1 MLKVQRVVVW
11 GLGAMGSGMV
21 KDILNKP
28 KMELVGAIETL
39 RKELDGKTLEEHL
52 KIKSKITISSDPEK
66 VISETDP
73 DVVLIATTSF
83 VPKVFPMIKVA
94 VEHSANVI
102 TLAEEMSYPWL
113 DYPELS
119 HRMDSLAKK
128 HEVSI
133 LGTGVNPGFVL
144 DTLILTLT
152 GVCLNVEKI
161 KAQRINDLSPFG
173 AEVMRTQ
180 GVGTSVEEFKRGI
193 KDGSIV
199 GHIGFRQSIAMI
211 ADALGWKIERIEEER
226 EPIVS
231 NTHRETP
238 YVKVE
243 PGQVAG
249 CRHIGRGIVDGDV
262 KIELVHPQQIHPELE
277 NVKTGDFV
285 QIEGDPNLSMEIK
298 PEIPG
303 GKGTMAMAV
312 NMIPAVVTARPGL
325 LTMKDMPI
333 PHGVL
338 NARR

>member
-1 MLKVQRVVVW
+1 MQRVVTW
-11 GLGAMGSGMV
+11 GLGAMGSGIV
-21 KDILNKP
+21 KDILSKSEL
-28 KMELVGAIETL
+28 KLVGAIETF
-39 RKELDGKTLEEHL
+39 RNELNGKSLGEYL
-52 KIKSKITISSDPEK
+52 KVKSEIIISSDPEK

-73 DVVLIATTSF
+73 DIVLIATTSF
-83 VPKVFPMIKVA
+83 VPKVFPMIKMA
-94 VEHSANVI
+94 VEHSANII
-102 TLAEEMSYPWL
+102 TLAEEMAYPWL

-128 HEVSI
+128 HGVSI

-152 GVCLNVEKI
+152 SVCLNVEKI

-180 GVGTSVEEFKRGI
+180 GVGTTVEEFKQGI
-193 KDGSIV
+193 ENGNIV

-211 ADALGWKIERIEEER
+211 ADALGWKIEHIEEER

-231 NTHRETP
+231 KTYRETP

-249 CRHIGRGIVDGDV
+249 CRHIGRGIINGDV

-277 NVKTGDFV
+277 DVKTGDFI
-285 QIEGDPNLSMEIK
+285 QIEGDPNLSMEIR

-312 NMIPAVVTARPGL
+312 NMIPTVIMAEPGL

-333 PHGVL
+333 PRGIL
-338 NARR
+338 NVGE

>member
-1 MLKVQRVVVW
+1 VQRIVTW
-11 GLGAMGSGMV
+11 GLGAMGSGIV
-21 KDILNKP
+21 KDILSKSEL
-28 KMELVGAIETL
+28 KLVGAIETL
-39 RKELDGKTLEEHL
+39 KNELDGESLGEHL
-52 KIKSKITISSDPEK
+52 KVNSEITISSDPEK

-73 DVVLIATTSF
+73 DIILIATTSF

-94 VEHSANVI
+94 VEHSVNVI
-102 TLAEEMSYPWL
+102 TLAEEMAYPWL

-128 HEVSI
+128 HDVSI

-180 GVGTSVEEFKRGI
+180 GVGTTVEEFKRGI
-193 KDGSIV
+193 KNGNIV

-231 NTHRETP
+231 KTYRETP

-249 CRHIGRGIVDGDV
+249 CRHIGKGIINGDV

-277 NVKTGDFV
+277 NVKTGDFI

-312 NMIPAVVTARPGL
+312 NMIPAVIDAKPGL
-325 LTMKDMPI
+325 LTMKDMPV
-333 PHGVL
+333 PHGIL
-338 NARR
+338 DAGE

>member
-1 MLKVQRVVVW
+1 MKRIVMW
-11 GLGAMGSGMV
+11 GLGAMGSGMI

-28 KMELVGAIETL
+28 DMKLVGAIETL
-39 RKELDGKTLEEHL
+39 RDELDGKSLRKYL
-52 KIKSKITISSDPEK
+52 NVKSEITISSDPEK

-83 VPKVFPMIKVA
+83 VPKVFPMIKMA
-94 VEHSANVI
+94 VEHSSNVI
-102 TLAEEMSYPWL
+102 TIAEEMSYPWL

-128 HEVSI
+128 HGVSV

-152 GVCLNVEKI
+152 GVCLNIERI

-193 KDGSIV
+193 KNGNIV

-231 NTHRETP
+231 KTYRETP

-249 CRHIGRGIVDGDV
+249 CKHTGRGIVDGNV

-277 NVKTGDFV
+277 DVKTGDFI
-285 QIEGDPNLSMEIK
+285 QIEGDPNLFMEIK

-312 NMIPAVVTARPGL
+312 NMIPAIVEAKPGL
-325 LTMKDMPI
+325 LTMKDMTI
-333 PHGVL
+333 PRGIL
-338 NARR
+338 NVG